1 MARGRGL
8 TADQILDCA
17 QALVQSR
24 GYNGFSYRDLAAA
37 LDVRAAS
44 LHYHFATKGA
54 LAEAL
59 VVRYRAQIAAALDDI
74 AARNSASQ
82 SRIRGFAELFRRTL
96 RDDDGLCLC
105 GMLGAERASLPAP
118 VVRQV
123 AGFFRDCESWLAE
136 VLRGGR
142 EAGEIRRSGS
152 WTEQA
157 RALMALLE
165 GAMIV
170 ARAEA
175 NASAFDG
182 AVASFLGLLEEP
194 AA

>member
-8 TADQILDCA
+8 TGDQILDCA
-17 QALVQSR
+17 QLLIQSR

-37 LDVRAAS
+37 LGVRAAS

-59 VVRYRAQIAAALDDI
+59 VLRYRSQIAVKLDDI
-74 AARNSASQ
+74 AARNSASR

-118 VVRQV
+118 VARQV

-136 VLRGGR
+136 VLRGGHN
-142 EAGEIRRSGS
+142 SS
-152 WTEQA
+152 
-157 RALMALLE
+157 
-165 GAMIV
+165 
-170 ARAEA
+170 
-175 NASAFDG
+175 DC
-182 AVASFLGLLEEP
+182 
-194 AA
+194 